1 MPKSHGVQNATRI
14 NGATR
19 QNVTLLRSG
28 RNRHRR
34 AQTGPKVHSISTSSP
49 IPEAG
54 NGSQVTN
61 SVEDDL
67 GVSEPYGRRHLPQRN
82 RAASR
87 GLTSASHHLALSTL
101 SADNIL
107 ECGPKSRGFPYASIA
122 RVTMP
127 SVSNPPHSDTIPA
140 QSENRT
146 DNI

>member
-1 MPKSHGVQNATRI
+1 MPKTHGVQNATCI
-14 NGATR
+14 NGATC
-19 QNVTLLRSG
+19 QNVNLLRSG

-49 IPEAG
+49 IPEAS

-87 GLTSASHHLALSTL
+87 GLTL

-122 RVTMP
+122 CVTMP
-127 SVSNPPHSDTIPA
+127 SVPNPPHSDTIPA
-140 QSENRT
+140 QSETRT